1 MGTGIFLALSLLVG
15 FLRPQSSLTPLFL
28 ALGVFVNIYFLN
40 KKENKLNRALLI
52 TLIML
57 SLGMIAGGSIIQLFY
72 DSNITE
78 EFSQKEEKR
87 RKRRKKG
94 KRREKE

>member
-1 MGTGIFLALSLLVG
+1 MSNLTLVMVI
-15 FLRPQSSLTPLFL
+15 
-28 ALGVFVNIYFLN
+28 VFVNIYFLN

-78 EFSQKEEKR
+78 EFSQSFVSIVVFFIFWLSSSFLH
-87 RKRRKKG
+87 
-94 KRREKE
+94 